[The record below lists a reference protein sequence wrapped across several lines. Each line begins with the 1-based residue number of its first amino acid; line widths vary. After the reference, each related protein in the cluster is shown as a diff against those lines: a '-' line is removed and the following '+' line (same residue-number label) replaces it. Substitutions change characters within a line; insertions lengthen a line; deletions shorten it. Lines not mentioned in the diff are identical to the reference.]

1 MSRKKNGAMTSI
13 LGKKIKYGDYKSSN
27 AVTKV
32 LYETNYTKFTLF
44 DDNRDVNEAHV
55 EALSK
60 SMKKSGQLM
69 PIIVNENMEVMDGQ
83 HRLKSCEL
91 LGLPVAYVITIGGT
105 SKQIALINNTQK
117 GWRTQDYL
125 KHYSHKNHS
134 NSTEYKKI
142 IIFFKEYKL
151 LFSVGM
157 CLLSGN
163 LNNGRRWDM
172 GVITSFKEGSF
183 KIKNLESA
191 QTTAAQLLK
200 FKSFVPNLVQ
210 IVKFC
215 IAFVKVSNIKGFNLE
230 LAYNQIKKNSNK
242 FEKCVNQEDWIE
254 AFVDAYNYKL
264 VTKGKQGHKRISIR
278 KEGF

>member
-1 MSRKKNGAMTSI
+1 MNNKKNGAMMSV
-13 LGKKIKYGDYKSSN
+13 LGKS
-27 AVTKV
+27 AMMAKV
-32 LYETNYTKFTLF
+32 LYEKNYTKFTLF
-44 DDNRDVNEAHV
+44 DDNRDINEAHV
-55 EALSK
+55 EALAK

-69 PIIVNENMEVMDGQ
+69 PIIANGNREVMDGQ
-83 HRLKSCEL
+83 HRLKACEL
-91 LGLPVAYVITIGGT
+91 LNIPVAYVVTIGGT

-134 NSTEYKKI
+134 NSAEYKKI
-142 IIFFKEYKL
+142 ILFFKEYKL

-172 GVITSFKEGSF
+172 GVIASFKDGSF

-191 QTTAAQLLK
+191 QTIAGQLLK

-215 IAFVKVSNIKGFNLE
+215 IAFVKVSNLKGFNLE
-230 LAYNQIKKNSNK
+230 LSYIQIKKNSNK

-254 AFVDAYNYKL
+254 AFVGAYNYKL
-264 VTKGKQGHKRISIR
+264 ITKGKNGYKRISIR

>member
-1 MSRKKNGAMTSI
+1 MSKKTNGAMTSV
-13 LGKKIKYGDYKSSN
+13 LGRKIRYSDYRSS
-27 AVTKV
+27 AGITKV
-32 LYETNYTKFTLF
+32 LYEKNYTKFTLF
-44 DDNRDVNEAHV
+44 DDNRDINEAHV
-55 EALSK
+55 EALAK

-69 PIIVNENMEVMDGQ
+69 PVIVNEKMEVMDGQ
-83 HRLKSCEL
+83 HRLKACEL
-91 LGLPVAYVITIGGT
+91 RGLPVAYVVNIGGT

-125 KHYSHKNHS
+125 KHYSHKNHW
-134 NSTEYKKI
+134 NHGEYEKI
-142 IIFFKEYKL
+142 IKFFKEHKL

-172 GVITSFKEGSF
+172 GVISSFKDGTF
-183 KIKNLESA
+183 KIKNLGDAERVAS
-191 QTTAAQLLK
+191 QLLK

-215 IAFVKVSNIKGFNLE
+215 IAFVKVSKLKGFNLE
-230 LAYNQIKKNSNK
+230 LSYKQIKKNSNR
-242 FEKCVNQEDWIE
+242 FDKCVNQEDWIE

-264 VTKGKQGHKRISIR
+264 VTKGKRGEKRISIR